1 MAGYYLILVNVL
13 AFVLYGVDKW
23 KARRNL
29 WRIPEAE
36 LISIAV
42 IGGAAGA
49 LAGMLFFHHKTR
61 KPRFR
66 YGIPL
71 ILIVWI
77 LLILYLTRF

>member
-23 KARRNL
+23 KARRSL

-36 LISIAV
+36 LISIAA

-71 ILIVWI
+71 ILILWI
-77 LLILYLTRF
+77 LLILYLTRL